1 VARPRNYVPLFVTL
15 AGFVAVGSGWFLFA
29 KTEAGRYDA
38 ARRVAASYS
47 DIRLGL
53 AIAHDSGPILRE
65 TYRMEDRNGV
75 STSEYRVA
83 GRNGLTVDVK
93 SAPRETYDVSFF
105 FEKAVSDGIW
115 ELRNRPPRG
124 SAGIHYS
131 IDVYQMVAG
140 QHGSHAF
147 TFTDP
152 HYWATTGGHQFTIH
166 LDRNKPVPDLLRMS
180 STTVV
185 EPRYGLLLDDFTAF
199 GSPAFRSDVA
209 AAKLRVTAGQAR
221 K

>member
-1 VARPRNYVPLFVTL
+1 MARPRNYVPLFVTL

-53 AIAHDSGPILRE
+53 AIDHDAGPILRE

-93 SAPRETYDVSFF
+93 SAPRETYDV
-105 FEKAVSDGIW
+105 
-115 ELRNRPPRG
+115 
-124 SAGIHYS
+124 
-131 IDVYQMVAG
+131 
-140 QHGSHAF
+140 
-147 TFTDP
+147 
-152 HYWATTGGHQFTIH
+152 
-166 LDRNKPVPDLLRMS
+166 
-180 STTVV
+180 
-185 EPRYGLLLDDFTAF
+185 
-199 GSPAFRSDVA
+199 
-209 AAKLRVTAGQAR
+209 
-221 K
+221 